1 MRKLLLATALAGTA
15 MTATTAIHAEEAS
28 AHSFSSNVGLFSS
41 YVFRG
46 IDYTDEDVALQ
57 GGFDYAHES
66 GLYAGVWA
74 SSLEEGLN
82 VGNSLEVDFYGGY
95 YHQLT
100 DDIGIDVGL
109 LQFYYPDRKKV
120 PGLNGRGDED
130 FDTTELYV
138 AATWKWFTAKYSRT
152 LTDWGGV
159 NNNTM
164 GDDANGDT
172 KGTQYYE
179 LNFDYGLPMGINFTA
194 HVGHLDVENYS
205 DFNYTD
211 YLIGLSKD
219 LTLAGAEGWTVGINY
234 TDTDADKDWWPGVD
248 GDNRGDSQFIGYIS
262 RSF

>member
-28 AHSFSSNVGLFSS
+28 AHSFSSNVGLFSQ
-41 YVFRG
+41 YNFRG
-46 IDYTDEDVALQ
+46 IDYSDEDVALQ

-74 SSLEEGLN
+74 SSLEEGQN
-82 VGNSLEVDFYGGY
+82 SGNSLEVDFYAGY

-109 LQFYYPDRKKV
+109 LQFYYPDREQY
-120 PGLNGRGDED
+120 NGED
-130 FDTTELYV
+130 IDTTEVYL
-138 AATWKWFTAKYSRT
+138 AASWKWFTAKYSRT

-159 NNNTM
+159 NNKSA
-164 GDDANGDT
+164 GIDGYANGDT
-172 KGTQYYE
+172 KGTQYVE

-194 HVGHLDVENYS
+194 HIGHEDVENYS

-211 YLIGLSKD
+211 YLIGVSKD
-219 LTLAGAEGWTVGINY
+219 FSLAGAEGFTAGINY
-234 TDTDADKDWWPGVD
+234 TDTDADKDWW
-248 GDNRGDSQFIGYIS
+248 GDRGDSQWIAYIT